1 VKAFFWSA
9 GDDGC
14 AWYRMHLP
22 SIALGAR
29 GHRTHATNLYD
40 ERWDDADVIVGQR
53 IANPGPASRWHDW
66 ARAGRRL
73 VFDVD
78 DHYFAFDET
87 NAAAYAFYGQ
97 PEVRDRIAANMAA
110 ADLIT
115 CATPRLAEEMAH
127 YNPAVTVVPN
137 GLPAAILD
145 WPARQPSDR
154 VTIGWAGS
162 PSTAP
167 ELLLAAAAVD
177 GILARPPARV
187 RLGFH
192 TIGVDPTIIGRAGLR
207 NPFTPRHPL
216 DPALDR
222 LPAGRRLRHLDRP
235 LPAHPVQR
243 GEGRDEGH

>member
-1 VKAFFWSA
+1 
-9 GDDGC
+9 
-14 AWYRMHLP
+14 
-22 SIALGAR
+22 
-29 GHRTHATNLYD
+29 
-40 ERWDDADVIVGQR
+40 
-53 IANPGPASRWHDW
+53 
-66 ARAGRRL
+66 
-73 VFDVD
+73 
-78 DHYFAFDET
+78 
-87 NAAAYAFYGQ
+87 
-97 PEVRDRIAANMAA
+97 MAA

-207 NPFTPRHPL
+207 NPFTRVTRWIPHSIDYLRAVDFDIWIAPYRPTRFNEAKVATKAIEAAFLGIPIVASDTEPYRAFVRHGETGLLVRRPGDWSTHL
-216 DPALDR
+216 
-222 LPAGRRLRHLDRP
+222 RRLAGDPSLRERMGNAARDLARDHTIDAIAP
-235 LPAHPVQR
+235 LWERALT
-243 GEGRDEGH
+243 GATA